1 MNERTEDAM
10 TQPADMIGHAMQEP
24 SRIRIGFV
32 GIRRINDGADSDW
45 LREML
50 RAVWDASA
58 ACCRPRPDEGLVEIL
73 RLVCG
78 MADGADRI
86 AIETYLD
93 WSASLPHE
101 LLAMYPCEPVLF
113 RDNSDVA
120 DATGFDALR
129 SHMLGSDS
137 ARELV
142 IDGAMPRSRAPD
154 LMPEQLLS
162 ERRLRAAAH
171 HFQSQALIR
180 HSDVLV
186 AVVDRSAPAG
196 VGGAWRS
203 FEQALDAGLP
213 VLVID
218 PIARFATVPRTLDD
232 VYSARAGQAD
242 WRTGWT
248 ASISRAIGLDAAST
262 STAPADWD
270 ATAYVASVLSGK
282 QSAPRK
288 TGTRLWRLMDGY
300 CRSRASPNEDSEV
313 GDQGVEA
320 PQCRAGHGASS
331 ASGSKRKRGVIHS
344 IYAGVRHALSGKPGS
359 DNADSDTGLRA
370 QLAHEMAFYRD
381 AFVLNYAKGFIAVV
395 LALSSLYVLAS
406 ALGLSSPGLP
416 SSLVMLSVL
425 GFALA
430 AFKLLVVGT
439 IVRDTHAANQNRHAH
454 KAVALRYVYEQLRML
469 PAMLACGSGTLP
481 TLSHRAKRGL
491 PVDVALDLSRRMS
504 LDLCAKPIVHS
515 DGLDAIGKLIEGQYR
530 YHSKKSREMGVL
542 HDDIESFTGRLGKL
556 VFFVICV
563 DIAVVA
569 AKIAMGLELVAHHD
583 PATLKVLKS
592 LGWILVTLTA
602 LIPAG
607 MAFLSAIL
615 FQSMAE
621 QLTERHAAMAESLR
635 SLHREQQDLR
645 QRIENADLAGGA
657 HTAVLSL
664 AEKVSQLLMLEVAEW
679 AGMYRQTVHEA

>member
-1 MNERTEDAM
+1 M
-10 TQPADMIGHAMQEP
+10 TQPADLIGHAMREP

-45 LREML
+45 LRETL
-50 RAVWDASA
+50 RAVWSVSA
-58 ACCRPRPDEGLVEIL
+58 ACCRPQPGEARVEIL

-86 AIETYLD
+86 AIESYLD

-101 LLAMYPCEPVLF
+101 LLAMYPCDPVLF

-120 DATGFDALR
+120 DAAGFDALR
-129 SHMLGSDS
+129 SRMLDSDCV
-137 ARELV
+137 RELV
-142 IDGAMPRSRAPD
+142 IDGAMPRSRVPE
-154 LMPEQLLS
+154 LTPEQLLS

-171 HFQSQALIR
+171 HFQSQSLIR
-180 HSDVLV
+180 HSDVLI

-218 PIARFATVPRTLDD
+218 PIARFATIPRTLDD
-232 VYSARAGQAD
+232 VYSAKPGQD
-242 WRTGWT
+242 DLRSGWT
-248 ASISRAIGLDAAST
+248 ASIRRAIGLDAASN

-282 QSAPRK
+282 QPAPRK
-288 TGTRLWRLMDGY
+288 TGTRLWRLIDGY
-300 CRSRASPNEDSEV
+300 CRSRASSNEDREV
-313 GDQGVEA
+313 VGQIVEA
-320 PQCRAGHGASS
+320 QQGQAGRGASS
-331 ASGSKRKRGVIHS
+331 ASGSKRKPGWIHS
-344 IYAGVRHALSGKPGS
+344 IYMGACHALSGKEGS
-359 DNADSDTGLRA
+359 DNPDSDIGLR
-370 QLAHEMAFYRD
+370 EMACYRG
-381 AFVLNYAKGFIAVV
+381 AFVLNYTRGFIAVM
-395 LALSSLYVLAS
+395 LALSSLYVLS
-406 ALGLSSPGLP
+406 RALGLHSSTW
-416 SSLVMLSVL
+416 SSYWVMLSVA

-504 LDLCAKPIVHS
+504 LAMCATPIVRS

-542 HDDIESFTGRLGKL
+542 HDEIESFTGVLGKL
-556 VFFVICV
+556 VFFIICL

-583 PATLKVLKS
+583 PATLKFLKS

-607 MAFLSAIL
+607 MASLSAIL

-645 QRIENADLAGGA
+645 QRIENGHLAGGA
-657 HTAVLSL
+657 NTAVLSL